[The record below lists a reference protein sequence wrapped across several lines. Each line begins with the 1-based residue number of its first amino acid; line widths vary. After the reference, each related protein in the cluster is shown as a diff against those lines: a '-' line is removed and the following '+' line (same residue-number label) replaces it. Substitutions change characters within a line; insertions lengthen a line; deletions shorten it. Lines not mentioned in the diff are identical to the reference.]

1 MVLKDCI
8 WWVVWS
14 PLTVSASKKARHKQC
29 THHLAFC
36 FCFHSCIIFFFFLKC
51 SIYPSRKPTDQ
62 ELFMGTKMSR
72 LKRFLCNF
80 SVTKASVVFL
90 QSTQDLREHES
101 SYGFCQKLIDTDRK
115 NETACL
121 LKAHWH
127 NLFVPLPRRL
137 HPTSQNLPV
146 KRIIS
151 LFQYYFFFPP
161 SQWQINKVS

>member
-1 MVLKDCI
+1 MQVRKLGINSAPII
-8 WWVVWS
+8 W
-14 PLTVSASKKARHKQC
+14 LFVSVFILAS
-29 THHLAFC
+29 
-36 FCFHSCIIFFFFLKC
+36 FFFFLKC

-127 NLFVPLPRRL
+127 NLYVPLPRRL

-161 SQWQINKVS
+161 SQ